1 MHILLTDRLTCP
13 RCGPEFGL
21 ILISDRME
29 ERRVLEG
36 SLGCP
41 NCRDRFPIRAG
52 CGDLRPPP
60 RAQLAGPNR
69 MDPPTSPSP
78 VEIAALLG
86 VTEGPGNLALLG
98 DMAGHAQ
105 AVAGLVPGVEVV
117 AITRELQGEG
127 ETDGVSRLVVGSRL
141 PFQTQSL
148 RGVALFAAEGP
159 RRASDVARVV
169 ARFARV
175 VVWGDVEGWGE
186 ALEAEGLDV
195 VISEEKALVAT
206 RV

>member
-13 RCGPEFGL
+13 RCGPDFGL
-21 ILISDRME
+21 ILLSDRME

-36 SLGCP
+36 SLGCT
-41 NCRDRFPIRAG
+41 NCRDRFPIRGG

-60 RAQLAGPNR
+60 RGKLAGSKR
-69 MDPPTSPSP
+69 TDPPTSPSP

-86 VTEGPGNLALLG
+86 VAEGPGNLALLG
-98 DMAGHAQ
+98 DMAGHAR
-105 AVAGLVPGVEVV
+105 AVADLVPGIEVV
-117 AITRELQGEG
+117 AITRGLQGEG
-127 ETDGVSRLVVGSRL
+127 ESDGVSRLVVGSRL

-148 RGVALFAAEGP
+148 RGVALFGAEGP
-159 RRASDVARVV
+159 GRAGDVARVV
-169 ARFARV
+169 ARFGRV
-175 VVWGDVEGWGE
+175 AVWGDVEGWRE

-195 VISEEKALVAT
+195 LISEEKALVAT